1 MPLQPV
7 FFQVKNNFFDESN
20 KVIDQRISLVN
31 CTKQLLELGLNKGAS
46 GNCSL
51 RNAEGFLITPTG
63 MPAGQI
69 LPEQLVQ
76 MNIEGKVIGAGI
88 PSSEWRFHRDIY
100 LARPEV
106 QAVIH
111 THSPYATAFS
121 CLRTDLPPFHYMIA
135 MAGGDTIRCAPYATF
150 GSQEL
155 SDNVVQSLQGRLAC
169 LMSNHGAIAVGGNIR
184 QALAI
189 AIEVESLCQQYLI
202 ANQLGKPVLLTQAEM
217 TQVIE
222 KFKGYGPSAN
232 QGLDLNEY

>member
-1 MPLQPV
+1 M
-7 FFQVKNNFFDESN
+7 
-20 KVIDQRISLVN
+20 IDHRILLVN
-31 CTKQLLELGLNKGAS
+31 CALQLLELGLNKGAS

-51 RNAEGFLITPTG
+51 RNDQGFLITPTG
-63 MPAGQI
+63 IPTDQL
-69 LPEQLVQ
+69 LPEQIVQ
-76 MNIEGKVIGAGI
+76 MDMEGKVIGAGS

-135 MAGGDTIRCAPYATF
+135 MAGGDTIRCAPYVTF
-150 GSQEL
+150 GSQGL

-169 LMSNHGAIAVGGNIR
+169 LMSNHGVIAVGGNLQ
-184 QALAI
+184 QALAL

-202 ANQLGKPVLLTQAEM
+202 ANQLGKPILLTQAEM

-222 KFKGYGPSAN
+222 KFKGYGPFRNPES
-232 QGLDLNEY
+232 